1 MTEQQFRDRV
11 MPHHRLMSGMAMA
24 ILGDRED
31 AMDCLQDCLLA
42 LWNRRDE
49 LEHVDNVK
57 AYCLHT
63 VRNCA
68 LSMLRRTN
76 RLETVIPE
84 IDESLDPQTRLEDKD
99 RLAKV
104 MEQIESLPAAQR
116 EVIRMSAILDLSNDD
131 VAQMSGQSPGNV
143 RTLLS
148 RARKSLRKF
157 LNSDIK

>member
-11 MPHHRLMSGMAMA
+11 MPHHRLMAGMAMA

-84 IDESLDPQTRLEDKD
+84 IVESLDPQTRLEDKD

-116 EVIRMSAILDLSNDD
+116 EVIRMSAILGLSNDD
-131 VAQMSGQSPGNV
+131 VAKMSGQSPGNV

-148 RARKSLRKF
+148 RARKRLKEYF
-157 LNSDIK
+157 NNDIK

>member
-84 IDESLDPQTRLEDKD
+84 IIESLDPETRLEHKD

-104 MEQIESLPAAQR
+104 MAHIESLPESQR
-116 EVIRMSAILDLSNDD
+116 EVIRM
-131 VAQMSGQSPGNV
+131 
-143 RTLLS
+143 
-148 RARKSLRKF
+148 
-157 LNSDIK
+157 

>member
-116 EVIRMSAILDLSNDD
+116 EVIRMSAILGLSNDD
-131 VAQMSGQSPGNV
+131 VAKMSGQSPGNV

-148 RARKSLRKF
+148 RARKRLKEYF
-157 LNSDIK
+157 NNDIK